1 MIEAMD
7 AVRITAILTC
17 SASAQYG
24 ASMCALGTLCGGR
37 SSSGES
43 SGKTSSFCCSR
54 SVIFRICFPSGRG
67 CGRSCVFSR
76 RYASETALWSR
87 EGPFAFAS
95 AIIGGD
101 RGDGGDGDGD
111 SVDCGVV
118 VCVECVVLVFAFAS
132 RDSFK

>member
-1 MIEAMD
+1 MVERQDLFI
-7 AVRITAILTC
+7 R
-17 SASAQYG
+17 YG
-24 ASMCALGTLCGGR
+24 ALPRRTCRYSRRRLR
-37 SSSGES
+37 SG
-43 SGKTSSFCCSR
+43 
-54 SVIFRICFPSGRG
+54 
-67 CGRSCVFSR
+67 GRSCVFSR